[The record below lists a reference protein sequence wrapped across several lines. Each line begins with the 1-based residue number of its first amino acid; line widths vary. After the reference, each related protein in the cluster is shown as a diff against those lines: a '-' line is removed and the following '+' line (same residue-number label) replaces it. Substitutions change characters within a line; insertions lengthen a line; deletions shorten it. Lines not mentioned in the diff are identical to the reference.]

1 MQIQVSA
8 KRILKLVGYGSIVAY
23 LVVSIYALYLILWSV
38 NAGRLESFQNH
49 IELFK
54 QQQQLCQKDSYI

>member
-8 KRILKLVGYGSIVAY
+8 KRILKLVGYGSIAAY
-23 LVVSIYALYLILWSV
+23 LVVSIYALYIILWSV

-49 IELFK
+49 NELF
-54 QQQQLCQKDSYI
+54 